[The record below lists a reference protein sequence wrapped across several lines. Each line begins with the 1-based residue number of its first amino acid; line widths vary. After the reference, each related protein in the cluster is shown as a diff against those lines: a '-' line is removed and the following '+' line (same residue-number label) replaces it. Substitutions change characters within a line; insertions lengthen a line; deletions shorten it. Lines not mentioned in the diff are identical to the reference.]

1 MLTYVKDRILDEL
14 KDALNYMQKAVE
26 NKKKEC
32 GQIMYHIAED
42 ELKHAN
48 YMLKVFRMTEKP
60 KTVSDAE
67 YSEMQKAILDAYSED
82 MGKFETMK
90 KLYWSE

>member
-1 MLTYVKDRILDEL
+1 MLAFVKERILDEL
-14 KDALNYMQKAVE
+14 KDALTYMQKAVE

-32 GQIMYHIAED
+32 GKIMYHIAED

-60 KTVSDAE
+60 DTVTDAL
-67 YSEMQKAILDAYSED
+67 YSEMQKEILDAYSED
-82 MGKFETMK
+82 MTKFETMK

>member
-1 MLTYVKDRILDEL
+1 MLDFVKERILDEL
-14 KDALNYMQKAVE
+14 KDALVYMEKAVE

-32 GQIMYHIAED
+32 GKVMYHVAEE

-60 KTVSDAE
+60 KSVTDLE
-67 YSEMQKAILDAYSED
+67 YSQMQKEILDAYSED
-82 MGKFETMK
+82 MSKYEMMK
-90 KLYWSE
+90 KLYWSD